1 MNGRREATEVEG
13 RFQVVSLQQVKEMRR
28 IAKGEKED
36 VGKNARQDSEDEWMD
51 GRNKGET

>member
-1 MNGRREATEVEG
+1 
-13 RFQVVSLQQVKEMRR
+13 MRR